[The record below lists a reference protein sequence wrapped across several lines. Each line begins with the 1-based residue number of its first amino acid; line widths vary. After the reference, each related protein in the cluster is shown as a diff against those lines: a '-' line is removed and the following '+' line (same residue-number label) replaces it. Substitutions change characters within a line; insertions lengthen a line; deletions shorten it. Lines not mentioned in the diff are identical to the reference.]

1 MCKVWFRTLGV
12 VVCSMIDGTIRG
24 PNCESPAVEES
35 TGAITVLGCFI
46 DQLLGRR
53 GWGLIGQRERDER
66 IVKWR
71 ET

>member
-1 MCKVWFRTLGV
+1 M
-12 VVCSMIDGTIRG
+12 CSMTDGTVRG

-35 TGAITVLGCFI
+35 TGAIAVLGCFI

-53 GWGLIGQRERDER
+53 GWGLTGQRERDGR

-71 ET
+71 DMNE